1 MPKDEEERQNLL
13 NQMWRNG
20 CISDT
25 YEPGSIFKVFT
36 ASAALE
42 AGAEAAEL
50 LEEEPPQAARDRAR
64 QRAVAIAIYFF
75 MLDFSFFKWGRAGPV
90 PSEKPEAG
98 GFCAARASSPAG
110 CF

>member
-1 MPKDEEERQNLL
+1 MVLMVSLPLTTVVTSPEAALEE
-13 NQMWRNG
+13 
-20 CISDT
+20 
-25 YEPGSIFKVFT
+25 
-36 ASAALE
+36 ASLEAASLEAGALE

-98 GFCAARASSPAG
+98 GFCAARAFSPAG

>member
-1 MPKDEEERQNLL
+1 MVLMVSLPLTTVVTSPEAALEE
-13 NQMWRNG
+13 
-20 CISDT
+20 
-25 YEPGSIFKVFT
+25 
-36 ASAALE
+36 ASLEAASLEAALE

-64 QRAVAIAIYFF
+64 QRAVAIAICFF